1 MNKKHL
7 IIAIVGFSLFIL
19 GMTFVIPGGSGDV
32 EHIDSSTLSH
42 YENCVRSSGEKGWNE
57 EENSCLFFTGS
68 IDQVESSI
76 DSCNRKGGH
85 MKGDVQYSD
94 LQDKNNTAFIECQF
108 PIEPINDT

>member
-19 GMTFVIPGGSGDV
+19 GMTFVIPGGGGDV
-32 EHIDSSTLSH
+32 EHIDTSTWSH
-42 YENCVRSSGEKGWNE
+42 YEMCMSVSGEKGWNE
-57 EENSCLFFTGS
+57 EENSCLFFSGS
-68 IDQVESSI
+68 VNDVEASI
-76 DSCNRKGGH
+76 ESCNRKGGQ

-94 LQDKNNTAFIECQF
+94 LQDKNNTAFIECLF